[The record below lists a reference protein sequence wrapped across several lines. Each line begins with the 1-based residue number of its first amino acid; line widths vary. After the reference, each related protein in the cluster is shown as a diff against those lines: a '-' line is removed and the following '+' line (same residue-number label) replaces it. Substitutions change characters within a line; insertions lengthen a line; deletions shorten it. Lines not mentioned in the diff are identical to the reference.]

1 VVSPVR
7 NISRNCGRRRERC
20 SQRRDVDPFLD
31 NDQRQA
37 ELRAQC
43 SSEQRCIVPIVRRV
57 PRADRKIDTR
67 VTELLSVTRRIAAQT
82 PMSLHLAWGSGSE
95 AVDLETS
102 GDADDAGLIFA
113 GREVTGLLGG
123 AGAGPVGPVADE
135 ESGVEDL
142 EQERGQG
149 QVKILRG
156 KSPP

>member
-1 VVSPVR
+1 
-7 NISRNCGRRRERC
+7 
-20 SQRRDVDPFLD
+20 
-31 NDQRQA
+31 
-37 ELRAQC
+37 
-43 SSEQRCIVPIVRRV
+43 
-57 PRADRKIDTR
+57 
-67 VTELLSVTRRIAAQT
+67 
-82 PMSLHLAWGSGSE
+82 MSLHLAWGSGSE